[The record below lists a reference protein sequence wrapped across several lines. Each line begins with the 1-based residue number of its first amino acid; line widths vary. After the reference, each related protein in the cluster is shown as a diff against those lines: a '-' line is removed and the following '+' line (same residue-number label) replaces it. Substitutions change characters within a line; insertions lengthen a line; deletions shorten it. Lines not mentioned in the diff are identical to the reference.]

1 MPISKSAKLIIIL
14 AVLIV
19 ISSVFYFATKQ
30 GQKNKPKENM
40 TIKSKTMK
48 ISSPAFGENES
59 IPSKF
64 TCDGESINPL
74 LEIIGAPEN
83 TQSLVLII
91 DDPDAPIAGGFVHW
105 VVFNIAPSVKEIK
118 ENSVPENAIEGTTS
132 AGQPG
137 FVGPCPPSGTHH
149 YQFKL
154 YALDSKLDLGSSAK
168 REDVEKAMEGHIL
181 DQAILVGLYKR

>member
-1 MPISKSAKLIIIL
+1 
-14 AVLIV
+14 
-19 ISSVFYFATKQ
+19 
-30 GQKNKPKENM
+30 M

-64 TCDGESINPL
+64 TCDGESISPP
-74 LEIIGAPEN
+74 LEITGVPGNA
-83 TQSLVLII
+83 QSLALII
-91 DDPDAPIAGGFVHW
+91 DDPDAPMAGGFVHW
-105 VVFNIAPSVKEIK
+105 VVFNINPDTKEIK

-137 FVGPCPPSGTHH
+137 YVGPCPPTGTHH
-149 YQFKL
+149 YQFKA
-154 YALDSKLDLGSSAK
+154 YALDTTLDLDSSAK

-181 DQAILVGLYKR
+181 DQAMLVGLYKR